1 MGNFRWYLMG
11 KKRATPLF
19 TFGWNKNRNRSGDGD
34 GNVQTESPLS
44 SYLAAG
50 GEHGAT

>member
-1 MGNFRWYLMG
+1 MPG
-11 KKRATPLF
+11 KGMTKNPTVHI
-19 TFGWNKNRNRSGDGD
+19 WNKNRNRSGDGD